1 MEAPLKQRLI
11 GATVLAAIA
20 LIFVPM
26 LLKSPDV
33 KDSDSADVP
42 LQIPVEADSDG
53 IKTIDIALDGSA
65 PIVADALPT
74 PPSMAATETSA
85 VTSDPANPSIANIE
99 PSIKPLETAAVA
111 AGQFAVVISAK
122 NDAEAKAIV
131 AALQAQNLSA
141 KIQSNGQ
148 LFRVR
153 LGPYSSRE
161 SAELARLRSTTAVTG
176 GTVVAMDAMASPLT
190 AVTDMAKPS
199 PSISTTAIAVTA
211 VKPSVSTPPALP
223 AKTPVPVKKPD
234 AALADKGFA
243 VQLGAPANEQAAI
256 ALRDKARAAGFTS
269 FIQSVDAETG
279 RRYRVRIGPE
289 HSRDAAKL
297 LLLSAKQKLGI
308 DGIVVLHP

>member
-20 LIFVPM
+20 LIFIPM

-42 LQIPVEADSDG
+42 LQIPVEAGSDG
-53 IKTIDIALDGSA
+53 IKTIEIPLDGSA
-65 PIVADALPT
+65 PFVTEALPA
-74 PPSMAATETSA
+74 PASVAATAINPDVISNPMVPVIE
-85 VTSDPANPSIANIE
+85 PANQQP
-99 PSIKPLETAAVA
+99 ETAAVA
-111 AGQFAVVISAK
+111 AGQYAVVISAK
-122 NDAEAKAIV
+122 NDADAKAIV
-131 AALQAQNLSA
+131 AALQTQNLVA

-161 SAELARLRSTTAVTG
+161 LAELARLRSTSAVTG
-176 GTVVAMDAMASPLT
+176 GTVVAMDAVASPLPI
-190 AVTDMAKPS
+190 ATDVAKLNSANP
-199 PSISTTAIAVTA
+199 TTPIAVTA
-211 VKPSVSTPPALP
+211 VKSAVSPPPVPAVTPPAP
-223 AKTPVPVKKPD
+223 IKKPD
-234 AALADKGFA
+234 AAGADKGFA
-243 VQLGAPANEQAAI
+243 VQLSAPANEQDAI
-256 ALRDKARAAGFTS
+256 KLRDKARAAGFSS
-269 FIQSVDAETG
+269 FIQAVDTETG

-297 LLLSAKQKLGI
+297 LLISAKQKLGI